1 MCEFLNQDRNLQLFP
16 LEEAKIQNLTGQY
29 FNGYNA
35 DIDTD
40 VILGD
45 HSIRIGKNYWDVMAL
60 QHETAFLE
68 EVQTSRP
75 ASRFTSDEF
84 SFHQGFI
91 DGIGLEL
98 YENHMVNQILV
109 MDDNTRWRKQ
119 LEKKR
124 ETLKKKCR
132 LWNAESG
139 STGKN

>member
-1 MCEFLNQDRNLQLFP
+1 
-16 LEEAKIQNLTGQY
+16 
-29 FNGYNA
+29 
-35 DIDTD
+35 
-40 VILGD
+40 
-45 HSIRIGKNYWDVMAL
+45 MAL

-124 ETLKKKCR
+124 ETLKSAGFGTQNLVVLEKLKLYYR
-132 LWNAESG
+132 R
-139 STGKN
+139 